1 QLALIR
7 ECAGPAVRLG
17 NLASVRD
24 WGYAPDYV
32 KGMIMINEAKVASD
46 YVIATNTVTSVREF
60 FKASAVAAGFS
71 PEFEGDGINERCV
84 CKNTSKVLC
93 EVDKKYFRPSDV
105 NYLRGDYSKIEKEL
119 GWHPTTSLETMTE
132 KMVISDI
139 EIARAGHPPSF

>member
-1 QLALIR
+1 
-7 ECAGPAVRLG
+7 
-17 NLASVRD
+17 
-24 WGYAPDYV
+24 
-32 KGMIMINEAKVASD
+32 MINEAKVASD
-46 YVIATNTVTSVREF
+46 YVIATNTVTSVRKF

-105 NYLRGDYSKIEKEL
+105 NYLRGDYSKIEREL

-139 EIARAGHPPSF
+139 EVARAGHPHSF